1 MMGDERLQRDALTL
15 GGVKSP
21 GRKGLIIDVHS
32 HIAVNDYL
40 SALAEAGIRSPGYGG
55 ATRSPTAAGS
65 GAGGESPESLELRI
79 AMMDKAS
86 VKTQILS
93 PSLAPYIADM
103 DHSVRATRLLN
114 DRLART
120 TSLHPG
126 RLAAYVS
133 LPLPHLDAALSEMR
147 RGLDVLGMVGV
158 AMHATCLGV
167 SIADPIFDPLF
178 VEMNARSAVLFVHP
192 CVNGLCSHLL
202 NDWNLEACA
211 GPLLE
216 DVTIGLQLLARSI
229 PVRYPNIRI
238 VIPHLGG
245 GLAAM
250 LERLDNQMPLSIPG
264 LLGQPSEMARTFW
277 FDTVSHGSAAA
288 LKCAVDA
295 FGHSRLV
302 PGSDFPVL
310 LSFEAYERT
319 FGYIEDVYANS
330 NVAADI
336 LTRNAGVLFE
346 DRIRS

>member
-1 MMGDERLQRDALTL
+1 MIGDGRLQRDAARS
-15 GGVKSP
+15 GEVKSQE
-21 GRKGLIIDVHS
+21 RKGAIIDVHA
-32 HIAVNDYL
+32 HIAVKDYL

-55 ATRSPTAAGS
+55 ATRSPTASGS

-79 AMMDKAS
+79 AMMDKAG
-86 VKTQILS
+86 VRTQILS
-93 PSLAPYIADM
+93 PSLAPYIANE

-120 TSLHPG
+120 ASFHPG

-133 LPLPHLDAALSEMR
+133 LPLPHVDAALSEMR
-147 RGLDVLGMVGV
+147 RGLDVLGMAGV

-167 SIADPIFDPLF
+167 SIADPVFDPLF
-178 VEMNARSAVLFVHP
+178 VEMNARNAVLFVHP

-250 LERLDNQMPLSIPG
+250 LERLDNQMPLAIPG
-264 LLGQPSEMARTFW
+264 LLGQPSAMARTFW

-295 FGHSRLV
+295 FGHHRIV

-319 FGYIEDVYANS
+319 FGYVDDVYPNS
-330 NVAADI
+330 NVGADI
-336 LTRNAGVLFE
+336 LRHNAAVLFE
-346 DRIRS
+346 GRIQT